1 MATIL
6 EGVTKPDVGTRPRR
20 VKAAP
25 RIKRAAE
32 LRKKKE
38 AGSLRHQIDV
48 MKAAGVP
55 DPEIEEYIRK
65 EFAKR
70 DEERVRREAAER
82 LGTPP

>member
-1 MATIL
+1 MATIE
-6 EGVTKPDVGTRPRR
+6 EGIRKPDVGTRPRR
-20 VKAAP
+20 VRAAP
-25 RIKRAAE
+25 TIKRAVE

-70 DEERVRREAAER
+70 DEERVRRDAAER

>member
-1 MATIL
+1 MPTIL
-6 EGVTKPDVGTRPRR
+6 EGVSKPDVGTRPRR
-20 VKAAP
+20 IKAAP
-25 RIKRAAE
+25 SVKRAVE

-70 DEERVRREAAER
+70 DEDRVRREAAER

>member
-6 EGVTKPDVGTRPRR
+6 EGVSKPDVGTRPRK

-25 RIKRAAE
+25 RLKRAAE
-32 LRKKKE
+32 ASQRQE
-38 AGSLRHQIDV
+38 AGSMRRQIDV
-48 MKAAGVP
+48 MKAAGIP
-55 DPEIEEYIRK
+55 DPEIEAYIRK

-70 DEERVRREAAER
+70 DEERVRRQAADR

>member
-1 MATIL
+1 MATI
-6 EGVTKPDVGTRPRR
+6 EEAVSKPDVGTRPRR

-25 RIKRAAE
+25 RIQRAAE
-32 LRKKKE
+32 LRKKQE

-70 DEERVRREAAER
+70 DEERVRREAAQR

>member
-1 MATIL
+1 MTTIQ
-6 EGVTKPDVGTRPRR
+6 ESVSTPDVGTMPRK

-25 RIKRAAE
+25 SLKRALE

-55 DPEIEEYIRK
+55 DPEIEAYIRK

-70 DEERVRREAAER
+70 DEDRVRREAAEK